1 MKIHS
6 CSFASQ
12 SFLKKQKIQK
22 NYFLKVG
29 FKEENIHL
37 FNTDSLDSKFFNS
50 FPEASEINK
59 FGWYAFKP
67 FLILSLLQKLKDG
80 DILFY
85 LDVNDKPLNGL
96 KDYLKRFFMQNINY
110 DLLASLTNYPNFKFS
125 SRFHKENLSLEL
137 LISSLFNYQP
147 EAGALA
153 VRNSSKSRAILSI
166 WYNLTLINGYELQ
179 KLKDNNS
186 RHDQETLFLLS
197 RIYKSIKL
205 ESWFFYKFTGKGI
218 RKYIHFESLRN

>member
-37 FNTDSLDSKFFNS
+37 FNPESLDSKFFNS
-50 FPEASEINK
+50 FPDASEINK

-96 KDYLKRFFMQNINY
+96 KDYLKRFFVQIRNKAH
-110 DLLASLTNYPNFKFS
+110 LC
-125 SRFHKENLSLEL
+125 
-137 LISSLFNYQP
+137 
-147 EAGALA
+147 
-153 VRNSSKSRAILSI
+153 NSSV
-166 WYNLTLINGYELQ
+166 
-179 KLKDNNS
+179 
-186 RHDQETLFLLS
+186 
-197 RIYKSIKL
+197 
-205 ESWFFYKFTGKGI
+205 
-218 RKYIHFESLRN
+218 